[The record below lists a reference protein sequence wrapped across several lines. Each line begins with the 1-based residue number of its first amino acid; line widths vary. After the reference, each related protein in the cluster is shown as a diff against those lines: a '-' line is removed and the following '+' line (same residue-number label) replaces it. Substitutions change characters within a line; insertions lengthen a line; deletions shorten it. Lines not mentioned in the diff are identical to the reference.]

1 MGKRGVLTEKAE
13 TRVSKTTRR
22 RLEAAAR
29 RVDRSES
36 AIVRRALERYLDE
49 LELGGRRSVEEI
61 EAAS

>member
-1 MGKRGVLTEKAE
+1 MKRGNLTEKAE
-13 TRVSKTTRR
+13 TRISKTTRR
-22 RLEAAAR
+22 RLETAAR

-49 LELGGRRSVEEI
+49 LELGGRSVEEI